1 MPILFKPHPLYR
13 LLLVF
18 AIIVSSFASIVQAA
32 PTRQQTAANL
42 PPALVATDP
51 IGGASWHGGPV
62 TFTFDQPLA
71 ADSAAS
77 LKIDPTVT
85 GAPTVDGTKLIFTPD
100 AAPEPG
106 VRYHFTL
113 DTKAKSAGGAALSA
127 PVELTVVAATP
138 LQVTSTQPSDGAKE
152 FNTDGQ
158 IVVVFNRPVVP
169 LTGVDDQAN
178 LPQPLTL
185 DPAVDG
191 KGQWLNTSVYLFQ
204 PTLGLAGGTTYQV
217 TVDQIKG
224 LNGEA
229 LAAPVT
235 FSFTTATP
243 VVTEVKPTVNPF
255 QPDKDNP
262 IAPDVAFH
270 VTFSQPMDP
279 ESTEKAFSIK
289 NVTSSE
295 AVAGNLV
302 WANVNKTFTF
312 TPTQMLAFGEQYRVT
327 VEASAQPASRQGNL
341 RERFART
348 FDVVPLPGISMT
360 TPTQDATAVPPEQD
374 VIIRF
379 SAPVSATT
387 VLSNVQISPMLSTTQ
402 VYSYYSPYNGELTLS
417 WNKKAQTAY
426 TVTVGSAVAD
436 DFGNTLGQDYDLH
449 FTTGDFTPYA
459 RINLDRFTHFNAYSQ
474 TLVSLYYRNVPKVEA
489 TLSRV
494 PLDEFFKLTG
504 QDQYQVWNNYQL
516 PDPDANRIWTH
527 NYPPQVARNI
537 TGRQVISLTDEV
549 GKILTPGIYL
559 LEVNQTPKP
568 KDDNTQSDPES
579 QKLIVIGNQN
589 VVLKKSRDGESL
601 AWVTDLRTGTPVAD
615 QSIRFYRPTGDP
627 VEATSGP
634 DGIASA
640 RLELGANTAY
650 MPVIALVGEPGAANF
665 AAVSSEWNEGVTTY
679 DFELNG
685 GYDSGRYQIYFY
697 TDRPIYQ
704 PGQTVYWK
712 GIVRSLVDDQYQLP
726 PPMLPISVTI
736 RDAQG
741 VALMSAQMTP
751 NENGTLNGKLALAPE
766 AGTGYYYLDA
776 QVKSATDEVA
786 MSNGVG
792 FLVNAYRKPEFQID
806 VSANKPE
813 YVQGDKVKV
822 TLQASYFSGG
832 PLVNAPIDWQLIAT
846 PYQFNWSKGPEN
858 RYFSFDPYDPTQ
870 DNADPYRSNF
880 TGMFK
885 DGKGVTDADGN
896 FVLEVPADLGESL
909 QSQNWTF
916 NVTVQSSTNQFVSGN
931 VTVPIHRG
939 AFYTGLSPQSYVTQV
954 NDESKVDVVTITPQ
968 GDPYPAAKLDV
979 IIAEFQWN
987 SVYER
992 DVIGAYRWTTSVL
1005 RSPVVTTTLTTDDKG
1020 VASLTWMPK
1029 KGGQYQIVTS
1039 GKDQAGNPINSAAYL
1054 WVSTRSDSDFVAW
1067 PRENNDRIQL
1077 VADKKLYTPGETAKI
1092 LVPSPF
1098 TGPVKALVTLERAG
1112 VLESKVITL
1121 TSNSETLDIPITA
1134 EHIPNIFVSVVIVKG
1149 VDASNPTAAI
1159 RVGLVQLAVDTSQK
1173 KLGIEIAP
1181 SADQVK
1187 PGDTVSY
1194 TLTITDSTGKP
1205 VANAETSVALVDKA
1219 VLSLAQGDTRSL
1231 LDIFYYQ
1238 RALGVTTGALLII
1251 NRDRLS
1257 QQLSEG
1263 AKGGGGGGGDAG
1275 PEIRTDFPDVAFWR
1289 ADFTTDA
1296 NGQIK
1301 FKVKLPDNL
1310 TTWTLLVKSVTADTR
1325 VGDAQNDIVA
1335 SKALQ
1340 VRPRLPR
1347 FFTAGDKAQIGAAVL
1362 NTTNQPIDD
1371 LHFTITVA
1379 GATLGTEETAV
1390 TTTLAANGQ
1399 TSFNFP
1405 ITVNENSDSVVLT
1418 MTAQSTSNTQLADA
1432 VRISLPV
1439 DRNES
1444 PETVATAGVVPAE
1457 GQLEAIRVPDKATDN
1472 GELALTLEPSLAA
1485 GMIPGLDYLQHYPY
1499 ECNEQLVSRFLPNL
1513 FTVRA
1518 LRTLKVSDP
1527 TLESNLAEAVNL
1539 AVQRLSTR
1547 QNQDGG
1553 WGYWP
1558 GEAST
1563 PFITSYVLWG
1573 LANAE
1578 QMQFTVPERTLT
1590 DAINYLDG
1598 QFQAPKDIAT
1608 DAGENWRLNEM
1619 AFTLFVLSELQ
1630 KDDPGRTST
1639 LYDARERLSLYGQ
1652 AYLAMTLANIAKH
1665 NNTTD
1670 ERVDALLDN
1679 LFSRAQF
1686 SATGASWHETGMDWQ
1701 NLNTDTRST
1710 SIILAAFARLD
1721 PKQPLLPNV
1730 VRWLMSARQAGRWQT
1745 TQENSWAIIALTDW
1759 MQATGELK
1767 GTYAWSVTLN
1777 DKDLGS
1783 GTAGPENL
1791 AMPVHLRA
1799 AVTDLLRDQTN
1810 ALRITR
1816 NNASGQLYYTAHLS
1830 YYLDALDIAA
1840 RDSGIVVDRRFEL
1853 SGTHVT
1859 SAQVGDVISVTVT
1872 IVAPNDLYHAL
1883 VEVPIPAGTEPL
1895 DPNLATTSS
1904 DANGPQVEQTD
1915 DQANANQPNAW
1926 RFWTPTHTDM
1936 RADKVALF
1944 ATYLPAG
1951 TYEYTFQVRASVSGE
1966 YRVLPVHAELM
1977 YFNEV
1982 WGRSAGSEFTVK

>member
-1 MPILFKPHPLYR
+1 MPRLSKPHPIYH

-18 AIIVSSFASIVQAA
+18 AVILASFGSSVGAA
-32 PTRQQTAANL
+32 PVAQQSSTDL
-42 PPALVATDP
+42 PPALISTDP
-51 IGGASWHGGPV
+51 MSGASWNGGPV
-62 TFTFDQPLA
+62 TLTFDQPLA
-71 ADSAAS
+71 ADSATS
-77 LKIDPTVT
+77 LKVDPAVAGT
-85 GAPTVDGTKLIFTPD
+85 PTVDGAKLIFTPE
-100 AAPEPG
+100 AALEPG
-106 VRYHFTL
+106 IRYHFTL
-113 DTKAKSAGGAALSA
+113 DTKAKSATGVALSA
-127 PVELTVVAATP
+127 PVALTLVAAAP
-138 LQVTSTQPSDGAKE
+138 LQVTSTQPSDGAKDV
-152 FNTDGQ
+152 NTDGQ
-158 IVVVFNRPVVP
+158 IIVVFNRPVVP
-169 LTGVDDQAN
+169 LTGIDNQAT
-178 LPQPLTL
+178 LPQPLTI
-185 DPAVDG
+185 DPAIEG
-191 KGQWLNTSVYLFQ
+191 KGQWLNTSVYVFQ
-204 PTLGLAGGTTYQV
+204 PTLGLAGGTTYQI

-224 LNGEA
+224 LSGEA

-243 VVTEVKPTVNPF
+243 VVTEVKPTINPF

-262 IAPDVAFH
+262 IRPDAAFH

-289 NVTSSE
+289 DAASSE

-302 WANVNKTFTF
+302 WESANKTFVF
-312 TPTQMLAFGEQYRVT
+312 TPTQMLDFGAQYRVT

-341 RERFART
+341 RERYERT
-348 FDVVPLPGISMT
+348 FDVFPLPAVSTT
-360 TPTQDATAVPPEQD
+360 TPAQDATNVSPEQD
-374 VIIRF
+374 VVIRF

-387 VLSNVQISPMLSTTQ
+387 VLSNVQVSPLLSTTQ

-436 DFGNTLGQDYDLH
+436 DFGNSLGQDYALH
-449 FTTGDFTPYA
+449 FTTGDYTPYA

-489 TLSRV
+489 TLYRV

-504 QDQYQVWNNYQL
+504 QDQYQVWNNYQM
-516 PDPDANRIWTH
+516 PNADANRVWTH
-527 NYPPQVARNI
+527 SYAPQVEHNI
-537 TGRQVISLTDEV
+537 TGHKVISLTNEAGDV
-549 GKILTPGIYL
+549 LPPGIYL
-559 LEVNQTPKP
+559 LEVNQMAKP
-568 KDDNTQSDPES
+568 ADDTTQSDPES
-579 QKLIVIGNQN
+579 QKLIVIGNHN
-589 VVLKKSRDGESL
+589 VVLKKSIQGESL
-601 AWVTDLRTGTPVAD
+601 AWVTDLRTGEPVAD
-615 QSIRFYRPTGDP
+615 QPIRFYRPNGDP

-634 DGIASA
+634 DGIATT
-640 RLELGANTAY
+640 RLELDTNTAY
-650 MPVIALVGEPGAANF
+650 MPVIAMVGEPGAANF
-665 AAVSSEWNEGVTTY
+665 AVVSSDWNQGVAVY
-679 DFELNG
+679 DFGLNG
-685 GYDSGRYQIYFY
+685 GYTNGQMQIYFY

-712 GIVRSLVDDQYQLP
+712 GIIRSLVDDQYQLP
-726 PPMLPISVTI
+726 PPNLPISITV

-741 VALMSAQMTP
+741 VAVMSAQMTP
-751 NENGTLNGKLALAPE
+751 NENGTLNGKVELAPE

-776 QVKSATDEVA
+776 QIKGDADQVV
-786 MSNGVG
+786 SNGVG
-792 FLVNAYRKPEFQID
+792 FLVNAYRKPEFQIN
-806 VSANKPE
+806 VSADKPE
-813 YVQGDKVKV
+813 YVQGDTVKV
-822 TLQASYFSGG
+822 TLKASYFSGG
-832 PLVNAPIDWQLIAT
+832 PLVNAPISWQLIASQ
-846 PYQFNWSKGPEN
+846 YQFNWTKGPEN

-870 DNADPYRSNF
+870 DNADPYHSSF

-909 QSQNWTF
+909 QSQNWMF
-916 NVTVQSSTNQFVSGN
+916 NVTVQSSTNQFVSGD
-931 VTVPIHRG
+931 VSVPIHRG

-954 NDESKVDVVTITPQ
+954 NAQSKVDVVTVTPQ
-968 GDPYPAAKLDV
+968 GDPYPTGKLDV
-979 IIAEFQWN
+979 IISEFQWN

-992 DVIGAYRWTTSVL
+992 DVIGAYHWTTSVL
-1005 RSPVVTTTLTTDDKG
+1005 RSPVVTTTLITNDKG
-1020 VASLTWMPK
+1020 VASLTWTPK
-1029 KGGQYQIVTS
+1029 KGGQYQIVTI
-1039 GKDQAGNPINSAAYL
+1039 GKDQAGNTINSAAYL
-1054 WVSTRSDSDFVAW
+1054 WVSTRDEADFVAW
-1067 PRENNDRIQL
+1067 PRDNNDRIQL
-1077 VADKKLYTPGETAKI
+1077 VADKKLYAPGETAKV

-1098 TGPVKALVTLERAG
+1098 TGPVKALVTLERDG

-1134 EHIPNIFVSVVIVKG
+1134 EHIPDIFVSVVLVKG

-1159 RVGLVQLAVDTSQK
+1159 RVGLVQLGVDTSQK
-1173 KLGIEIAP
+1173 KLGIDIAP
-1181 SADQVK
+1181 SAEQIK

-1219 VLSLAQGDTRSL
+1219 VLSLALGDARNL

-1238 RALGVTTGALLII
+1238 RPLGVTTGALLII

-1263 AKGGGGGGGDAG
+1263 AKGGGGGGGGG
-1275 PEIRTDFPDVAFWR
+1275 PEIREEFPDVAFWH

-1301 FKVKLPDNL
+1301 FSVKLPDNL
-1310 TTWTLLVKSVTADTR
+1310 TTWTLLVKAVTPDTR

-1340 VRPRLPR
+1340 VRPLLPR

-1362 NTTNQPIDD
+1362 NTTKQPIED
-1371 LHFTITVA
+1371 LRFAIAVA
-1379 GATLGTEETAV
+1379 GATLGTTKTTL
-1390 TTTLAANGQ
+1390 TTTLAAGAQ
-1399 TSFNFP
+1399 TNFNFP

-1418 MTAQSTSNTQLADA
+1418 MTAQSANSPELADA
-1432 VRISLPV
+1432 VRITLPI
-1439 DRNES
+1439 DRYAS
-1444 PETVATAGVVPAE
+1444 PETVATSGIVPAE
-1457 GQLEAIRVPDKATDN
+1457 GQLEAIRVPEKATDN
-1472 GELALTLEPSLAA
+1472 GALAVTLEPSLAA
-1485 GMIPGLDYLQHYPY
+1485 GMLPGLDYLQHYPY

-1518 LRTLKVSDP
+1518 LRTLKVSNP
-1527 TLESNLAEAVNL
+1527 ALENNLAEEVNL
-1539 AVQRLSTR
+1539 AVQRLTSR

-1573 LANAE
+1573 LANAD

-1590 DAINYLDG
+1590 DAVNYLNG
-1598 QFQAPKDIAT
+1598 QFQAPKDIANE
-1608 DAGENWRLNEM
+1608 AGENWRLNEM
-1619 AFTLFVLSELQ
+1619 AFTLFVLSEIQ

-1670 ERVDALLDN
+1670 DRVDALLDN
-1679 LFSRAQF
+1679 LFGSAQL
-1686 SATGASWHETGMDWQ
+1686 SATGASWHESSMDWQ

-1721 PKQPLLPNV
+1721 AKQPLLPNV

-1777 DKDLGS
+1777 DKDFGS

-1791 AMPVHLRA
+1791 ATPVHLRVA
-1799 AVTDLLRDQTN
+1799 LADLLRDQTN

-1830 YYLDALDIAA
+1830 YYLDALNIEA

-1853 SGTHVT
+1853 SGTTVT

-1895 DPNLATTSS
+1895 DPNLATTSN
-1904 DANGPQVEQTD
+1904 DVNGPQLQPTD
-1915 DQANANQPNAW
+1915 DQQTATPTNAW
-1926 RFWTPTHTDM
+1926 RTWTPTHTDM
-1936 RADKVALF
+1936 RDDKVALF

-1951 TYEYTFQVRASVSGE
+1951 TYEYTFQVRASVPGE

-1982 WGRSAGSEFTVK
+1982 WGRSAGSQFTVK